1 MAKRE
6 EAVNMTAQ
14 FAEFK
19 ELKDIDKT
27 TLISVL
33 EESFRSVLSKVFGSD
48 DNFDV
53 IVNPDKGDCEIY
65 QNLMVVNDGEVEN
78 PNKEISLTEARA
90 DDDPDCEVGEEHTRK
105 IDFAKFGRRAILNL
119 RQTLASKSLDLQ
131 KDAIYNKFK
140 GREGELVAGEVY
152 QVWKREV
159 LLLDEDKNELLLPKE
174 EQIPTDI
181 YRKGDVV
188 RAVIK
193 EVDNE
198 NNNPKIRVSRTSEH
212 FLRRLFEQEVPEI
225 HDGLIVI
232 RAVARIPGERAKIA
246 VESYDDRID
255 PVGACVGVKGA
266 RIHGIVRELRN
277 ENIDVINYTNNPQLL
292 IQRALSPAKISSIRL
307 DDETKHA
314 EVFLR
319 PDEVSLAIGKGGL
332 NIKLASILTGYSI
345 DVYRDVESE
354 GEEDIY
360 LDEFKDEID
369 EWVIE
374 TLKNVGLATAKSVLR
389 TPREDLINRPDLDL
403 EESTVDHLLAVLS
416 AEFDD

>member
-6 EAVNMTAQ
+6 EAVNMTEQ

-33 EESFRSVLSKVFGSD
+33 EESFRSVLSKMFGND

-65 QNLMVVNDGEVEN
+65 QNLEVVEDGEVEN
-78 PNKEISLTEARA
+78 PNKQISLSDARA
-90 DDDPDCEVGEEHTRK
+90 DDDPDCEVGEDHTRK

-119 RQTLASKSLDLQ
+119 RQTLASKILDLQ
-131 KDAIYNKFK
+131 KETIFNKFK
-140 GREGELVAGEVY
+140 ALEGQLVAGEVY

-181 YRKGDVV
+181 YRKGDIV
-188 RAVIK
+188 RAVIDH
-193 EVDNE
+193 VDNT
-198 NNNPKIRVSRTSEH
+198 NNNPKVIVSRTSQD

-277 ENIDVINYTNNPQLL
+277 ENIDVINYTSNPQLL

-307 DDETKHA
+307 DNENQHA

-319 PDEVSLAIGKGGL
+319 PEEVSLAIGKGGL

-345 DVYRDVESE
+345 DVYRDVETDT
-354 GEEDIY
+354 EEDIY
-360 LDEFKDEID
+360 LDEFKDEVD

-374 TLKNVGLATAKSVLR
+374 ALKNIGLDTAKAVLR
-389 TPREDLINRPDLDL
+389 TPREQLIDKADL
-403 EESTVDHLLAVLS
+403 EEDTVDNLLAILRS
-416 AEFDD
+416 EFED

>member
-6 EAVNMTAQ
+6 EAVNMTEQ

-19 ELKDIDKT
+19 TLKDIDKT

-33 EESFRSVLSKVFGSD
+33 EESFRSVLSKMFGND

-65 QNLMVVNDGEVEN
+65 QNLEVVEDGEVEN
-78 PNKEISLTEARA
+78 PNKQISLSDARA
-90 DDDPDCEVGEEHTRK
+90 DDDPDCEVGEDHTRK

-119 RQTLASKSLDLQ
+119 RQTLASKILDLQ
-131 KDAIYNKFK
+131 KDAIYTKFK
-140 GREGELVAGEVY
+140 ALEGQLVAGEVY
-152 QVWKREV
+152 QTWKREV

-188 RAVIK
+188 RAVI
-193 EVDNE
+193 ERVDNT
-198 NNNPKIRVSRTSEH
+198 NNNPKVIVSRTSQN

-225 HDGLIVI
+225 HDGIIVI

-307 DDETKHA
+307 DNEAMHA

-319 PDEVSLAIGKGGL
+319 PEEVSLAIGKGGL

-345 DVYRDVESE
+345 DVYRDVETE
-354 GEEDIY
+354 AEEDIY
-360 LDEFKDEID
+360 RDEFKDEVD

-374 TLKNVGLATAKSVLR
+374 ALKNIGLDTAKSVLR
-389 TPREDLINRPDLDL
+389 MSREEIIDKADL
-403 EESTVDHLLAVLS
+403 EEGTVDHLLEVLR
-416 AEFDD
+416 AEFED

>member
-6 EAVNMTAQ
+6 EAVNMTEQ

-33 EESFRSVLSKVFGSD
+33 EESFRSVLSKMFGND

-65 QNLMVVNDGEVEN
+65 QNLEVVEDGEVEN
-78 PNKEISLTEARA
+78 PNKQISLSDARA
-90 DDDPDCEVGEEHTRK
+90 DGDPDCEVGEDHTRK

-119 RQTLASKSLDLQ
+119 RQTLASKILDLQ

-140 GREGELVAGEVY
+140 ALEGHLIAGEVY

-159 LLLDEDKNELLLPKE
+159 LLLDDDKNELLLPKE

-188 RAVIK
+188 RAVI
-193 EVDNE
+193 ERVDNT
-198 NNNPKIRVSRTSEH
+198 NNNPKVIVSRTSEN

-277 ENIDVINYTNNPQLL
+277 ENIDVINYTSNPQLL

-307 DDETKHA
+307 DNENQHA

-319 PDEVSLAIGKGGL
+319 PEEVSLAIGKGGL
-332 NIKLASILTGYSI
+332 NIKLASILTDYSI
-345 DVYRDVESE
+345 DVYRDVETDV
-354 GEEDIY
+354 EEDIY
-360 LDEFKDEID
+360 LDEFKDEVD

-374 TLKNVGLATAKSVLR
+374 ALKNIGLDTAKAVLR
-389 TPREDLINRPDLDL
+389 TPREQIIDKADL
-403 EESTVDHLLAVLS
+403 EEDTVDNLLAILR
-416 AEFDD
+416 AEFED